1 MTKKRLND
9 KLSDFLE
16 IENEIIES
24 EIVTTPVVSELEKIE
39 PRSDDIVDD
48 YEFRRRT
55 LYGLVDNGQEA
66 LQHLLMVAKESEHP
80 RAYEVVGQMLK
91 TTADLVGDLTK
102 LQGEMNKIDGEKGGP
117 SKVVNNNSV
126 FVGDTNALLEML
138 KGKNRE

>member
-9 KLSDFLE
+9 KLGEFFE
-16 IENEIIES
+16 IENDMVEVES
-24 EIVTTPVVSELEKIE
+24 SPKQELINPEKIE
-39 PRSDDIVDD
+39 TRTEDITDD
-48 YEFRRRT
+48 YEFRRQT

-66 LQHLLMVAKESEHP
+66 LQHLIMVAKESEHP

-102 LQGEMNKIDGEKGGP
+102 LQGEMNKIETTKGGP